1 MEVDVDINYSPF
13 VLIARIRI
21 KPGMVEDYLTIAL
34 EADVA
39 VEKSEPGMLFHNFDS
54 DPSDPL
60 QFTWTEV
67 FQNEDALIAH
77 VNIPPVQ
84 DYVGKHLFWADDFG
98 IEIYGNLANE
108 TIDYITEAWGSANI
122 PFKHFK
128 TTSVGYIRESFFKQV
143 AVKKLDL
150 YG

>member
-1 MEVDVDINYSPF
+1 MNLKDSPF
-13 VLIARIRI
+13 VLIARIRV

-67 FQNEDALIAH
+67 YQNDDALIAH
-77 VNIPPVQ
+77 INNPPVQ
-84 DYVGKHLFWADDFG
+84 DYLGKHLFLADSFE

-108 TIDYITEAWGSANI
+108 TIDYITETWDSANI